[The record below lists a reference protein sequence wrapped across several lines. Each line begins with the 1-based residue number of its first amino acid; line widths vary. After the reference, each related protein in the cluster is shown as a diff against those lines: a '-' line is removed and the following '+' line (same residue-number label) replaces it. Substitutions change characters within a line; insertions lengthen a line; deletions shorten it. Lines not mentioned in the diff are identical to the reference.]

1 MEYKGLTKYICPV
14 CKSGLNKKD
23 NVFICENNHCYDI
36 AKQGYVNL
44 LQSQRSSKKRHGD
57 DKLMIQARRDFL
69 DGGFYKPL
77 LDDICTAVERCAKS
91 NTFSLLDCGCGECYY
106 TSYIKEKFPN
116 ADIYGTDISKE
127 ALIFG
132 AKRTK
137 EIHLAAAS
145 SSSLPVGDNSFDV
158 VTSIFA
164 PVFPDEFMRVLTD
177 DGILIRAV
185 PLEDH
190 LFGLKRAIYDIPY
203 KNKTE
208 DHFLTGFKLIE
219 NKQIKYTLKL
229 ENTTDIMN
237 LFKMTPYFYK
247 TSRSDQ
253 EKIEKLE
260 TLETEIGFGVLVYI
274 KNA

>member
-1 MEYKGLTKYICPV
+1 MTKYICPV
-14 CKSGLNKKD
+14 CSCVLNKKD
-23 NVFICENNHCYDI
+23 NTLICEKNHCYDI

-69 DGGFYKPL
+69 NGGFYKPL
-77 LDDICTAVERCAKS
+77 LDDICAAVEKHAES
-91 NTFSLLDCGCGECYY
+91 NNFSLLDCGCGECYY

-145 SSSLPVGDNSFDV
+145 SSDLPVADKSFDMV
-158 VTSIFA
+158 MSIFA
-164 PVFPDEFMRVLTD
+164 PVFPEEFMRVLKN

-190 LFGLKRAIYDIPY
+190 LFGLKCAIYDVPY

-208 DHFLTGFKLIE
+208 DHSLPGFKLIE
-219 NKQIKYTLKL
+219 NKEIKYILKL
-229 ENTTDIMN
+229 NNAADIMN

-247 TSRSDQ
+247 TSRADQ
-253 EKIEKLE
+253 EKIEKLDF
-260 TLETEIGFGVLVYI
+260 LETEIGFAVLVYS
-274 KNA
+274 KEV